1 MESLYNRLFPGPVNV
16 RGTEMGGYT
25 LVPTSAP
32 SASQEGDS
40 LYKGAN
46 IDSNSSVYAIA
57 VVSSNGYGQGQG
69 GNQGG
74 GYPRFPTI
82 ALKPSG
88 GSFDVFGQ
96 DPEPQ
101 SPYFLN
107 PWILPNVAI
116 TLSFVN
122 VGIAMYFL
130 QAPVSYYLIHTLDV
144 NARQYAAYSTLINV
158 PWSLKFIFGMISDG
172 IPVLGYRRKPWLTIG
187 WIIYACGNYYLAYLK
202 EPDVTMT
209 TAMMF
214 VMTCA
219 YLLSDVCTDT
229 MCVERARFET
239 DVTRGTL
246 QTVGYTNRAFGS
258 IVGAICGA
266 VLFNTSEWGWGLT
279 ISQLFVISAIIPI
292 MGVLPTMYHLEE
304 LASSK
309 PAPTF
314 ATQISDIWHTL
325 QLRAVWR
332 PMIFIFTYYVLQVP
346 NAAWVNFLV
355 AGLGFTD
362 FEIGMITVSS
372 TVFLWA
378 GMIIFKRFF
387 FHTSWRKI
395 FIYTTGIGV
404 LFSIMQLLLT
414 LRLNVY
420 LGIPDL
426 IFALGDTSVAYLMFA
441 IQSMPASIMFIM
453 LCPEG
458 SEGITYALLTTIG
471 NLAWNISWDI
481 GSSLTSLWDVSND
494 TLAAGDF
501 TGITKLTILTSFL
514 QLSPIIL
521 VYLLPDSKEEQAAL
535 RDAGEKSWW
544 GGLCMT
550 IVVIL
555 SLIIT
560 FGINIYY
567 VIVG

>member
-1 MESLYNRLFPGPVNV
+1 MESLFNRLFPGPIQV
-16 RGTEMGGYT
+16 RGAEHGGYT
-25 LVPTSAP
+25 LVPTSSSSRSHDVDAL
-32 SASQEGDS
+32 AKGGGADS
-40 LYKGAN
+40 S
-46 IDSNSSVYAIA
+46 IYAIA
-57 VVSSNGYGQGQG
+57 IVSSSTRGQGRS
-69 GNQGG
+69 GG
-74 GYPRFPTI
+74 GGSPQSQD
-82 ALKPSG
+82 LKGG
-88 GSFDVFGQ
+88 GSFDVFEEET
-96 DPEPQ
+96 EPQ
-101 SPYFLN
+101 VPYFLN
-107 PWILPNVAI
+107 PWILPNAAI
-116 TLSFVN
+116 TLSFVD
-122 VGIAMYFL
+122 VGVAMYFL
-130 QAPVSYYLIHTLDV
+130 QAPVSYYLIHTLNI

-172 IPVLGYRRKPWLTIG
+172 IPILGYRRKSWLAIG
-187 WIIYACGNYYLAYLK
+187 WIIYAVGNYYLAYLE
-202 EPDVTMT
+202 EPGIT
-209 TAMMF
+209 TTTVMMF

-239 DVTRGTL
+239 DANRGTL

-258 IVGAICGA
+258 IVGAILGA
-266 VLFNTSEWGWGLT
+266 ILFNKTEWGWGLT
-279 ISQLFVISAIIPI
+279 ISQLFVISALIPLT
-292 MGVLPTMYHLEE
+292 GVLPTIWHVEE
-304 LASSK
+304 LASSR
-309 PAPTF
+309 PAPNF
-314 ATQISDIWHTL
+314 VTQLGGIWHTL
-325 QLRAVWR
+325 QLKAVWK
-332 PMIFIFTYYVLQVP
+332 PMIFIFTYYVFQVP
-346 NAAWVNFLV
+346 NAAWTNFLV

-372 TVFLWA
+372 TIFLWL
-378 GMIIFKRFF
+378 GMIIFKTFF
-387 FHTSWRKI
+387 FQTSWRKI

-404 LFSIMQLLLT
+404 CFSIMQLLLT
-414 LRLNVY
+414 LRLNSRI
-420 LGIPDL
+420 GIPDL

-481 GSSLTSLWDVSND
+481 GSTLTAIWDVSNE

-501 TGITKLTILTSFL
+501 SGITKLTILTSLL

-521 VYLLPDSKEEQAAL
+521 VRLLPDSKEEQAAL

-544 GGLCMT
+544 GGFWLS
-550 IVVIL
+550 IVVVL

-567 VIVG
+567 VIIG